1 MCDRFPLRRITTDK
15 ISNFLLLLSFLFI
28 PPLSFC
34 FRLVNPAIVT
44 FSESATW
51 RLASRLHSMIP
62 PWTNGIPLR
71 ENPFISFFFK
81 EPNSSFRP
89 VSIEKLTSLFILF
102 LIFLHSIPRSR
113 ANWNS
118 NDTPLFLF
126 RHLKTVIKTICEK
139 IIATIIWSFHSQV
152 SLDRNINL
160 ETENFIRKIFRMNE
174 NWIAN
179 LQRRSERLENKEESG
194 CMQCCR
200 KNMNIGGKFSMLD
213 TLGPGNRDLSSFHCH
228 FSRMLD
234 KTMPFVS
241 RFCPESR
248 PRSRALE
255 F

>member
-1 MCDRFPLRRITTDK
+1 MCDRFPLRRIT
-15 ISNFLLLLSFLFI
+15 NFQFSPVVVVPFYSSSLVLLSTRQSCDRDFFRICDVAIGVALAQYDSSLNKRYS
-28 PPLSFC
+28 PPRKSIYIL
-34 FRLVNPAIVT
+34 
-44 FSESATW
+44 
-51 RLASRLHSMIP
+51 
-62 PWTNGIPLR
+62 
-71 ENPFISFFFK
+71 FFK

-213 TLGPGNRDLSSFHCH
+213 TLGGGNRDLSSFHCH